1 MERGYL
7 ENIIKVQ
14 CDDTTCLALS
24 STGKLYGWGR
34 NNFGNLGD
42 GTETQRTT
50 PIEVPF
56 TLFTSSPSV
65 TYDGKNK
72 LTVAG
77 TNYADT
83 STRDLLFEHVQLGT
97 AKDHVRER

>member
-72 LTVAG
+72 LTVGG
-77 TNYADT
+77 TNYEDT
-83 STRDLLFEHVQLGT
+83 STVTYYSNTYNLGYGQ
-97 AKDHVRER
+97 DHVRER